1 MLFGA
6 YQHTTDIYS
15 HGVCWPGDTSRDREE
30 ETACMSSS
38 QGTRQNQQNRE
49 RKSSER
55 EPRWRGPKAKQEVQ
69 GGLIQLSPMHE
80 QVKEDE
86 V

>member
-1 MLFGA
+1 MGFISIQLTFTAMGFVG
-6 YQHTTDIYS
+6 QEIQVETEKKKQL
-15 HGVCWPGDTSRDREE
+15 VCPAVRGR
-30 ETACMSSS
+30 
-38 QGTRQNQQNRE
+38 TRQNQQNRE